1 MTYVTIVRA
10 IIFSKRCGAR
20 PRLVWLECVIIV
32 GTRARVVISEAGRA
46 CVYVTRSLT
55 HIQWNGFYVKFI
67 AKRASDSQSARAH

>member
-10 IIFSKRCGAR
+10 IIFSERCGAR

-46 CVYVTRSLT
+46 RVFTSHVR
-55 HIQWNGFYVKFI
+55 
-67 AKRASDSQSARAH
+67 